1 MAQTNPLP
9 VPMGPWKVRPC
20 TRCLSGVVVG
30 DREGAK
36 PVLPSQKTCTAGS
49 EAGEAKK
56 TRHWSMPPACSN
68 TPGGFISLFAAPWP
82 GRALL

>member
-20 TRCLSGVVVG
+20 TCCLSGVEVG

-36 PVLPSQKTCTAGS
+36 LVLPSQKSRTAGS
-49 EAGEAKK
+49 EAGGTKK
-56 TRHWSMPPACSN
+56 TTHTSMPPACSN
-68 TPGGFISLFAAPWP
+68 TPGGFISFFAAPWP
-82 GRALL
+82 GCALL